1 MENYSLF
8 SANTATSPNWKKIV
22 IESEL
27 FEELS
32 PLKKIANNLWWSWN
46 DDAQDLFEAI
56 DSDLWHKCNKNPI
69 VLLQEVPLDRLRNL
83 VDDHDFRLK
92 MAKVEKRLD
101 QYLEKRKT
109 PLGPS
114 IAYFSMEFGL
124 HASLKIY
131 SGGLG
136 VLAGDYLKE
145 CSDLNVNMTG
155 IGLLYRYGYFTQA
168 INGKGEQ
175 TAVYEEETFTK
186 IPVKPVYDSNGSW
199 VVVDVDL
206 PDRKV
211 FIRVWEANVGSIPLL
226 LLDTDFEANQEYDRS
241 ITHHL
246 YGGDNENRLKQEI
259 VLGIGGIKVLEK
271 CGVKSDIYHCNEGH
285 AAFICLERIANYVAK
300 GKMSFMEAAEIV
312 KATNLFTTHTPV
324 PAGHDSFHVDLF
336 KTYFY
341 NYANRLGIGFD
352 HLLELGKAN
361 PYEDHFNMSYL
372 ASNFSNN
379 INGVSKLH
387 GAVSRELLAPL
398 YPGYRPEELTNI
410 GFVTN
415 GVHYPT
421 WTNPIWKSIHKKL
434 RNDKEEVDINN
445 YNEEKETNV
454 WNQIYRVHDTEIWQ
468 TKLKLK
474 SFLFEDIQRRV
485 NNHTFKGTIDPNLVS
500 NILHKFNPT
509 TLTIG
514 FARRFATY
522 KRAHL
527 LFRNIERLNAIVNN
541 PNRPVQLLFAGKA
554 HPADKAGQDLIR
566 FIHEVS
572 QRKEFIGKIIFLEN
586 YDMEVAKKLVQG
598 VDVWMNTPTR
608 PLEASGTSGEKAV
621 MNGTLHFSVLDGW
634 WCEGYKPEAGWALTQ
649 ERAYENQNHQ
659 DELDADTIYN
669 IIENEI
675 APAYYY
681 RDEYDVPHRWVQYIK
696 NSYAEVVPHFTM
708 SRMVNDYNQRFYLPM
723 LERKELLESNE
734 RKAVQELVEWKKA
747 VLENW
752 NKIEVI
758 NIDLEDG
765 IRNSYIM
772 GHKYTSRVT
781 LDLKGLKSED
791 INVELVI
798 ATLDENPKIVSTDL
812 FNINKEL
819 DESQFAHYE
828 LDLNL
833 DKPGT
838 YNYGIRIYPSND
850 LLANRQDLKLV
861 RWI

>member
-1 MENYSLF
+1 MENHSLF
-8 SANTATSPNWKKIV
+8 GANNSVAPIWKKIV

-32 PLKKIANNLWWSWN
+32 PLKKIASNLWWTWN

-56 DSDLWHKCNKNPI
+56 DAELWYNCNKNPI
-69 VLLQEVPLDRLRNL
+69 VLLQEVSLERLKEL
-83 VDDHDFRLK
+83 AEDHDFCLQMK
-92 MAKVEKRLD
+92 KVEKRLD
-101 QYLEKRKT
+101 EYMEKRAT

-155 IGLLYRYGYFTQA
+155 VGLLYRYGYFTQV

-175 TAVYEEETFTK
+175 NALYEEETFTK
-186 IPVKPVYDSNGSW
+186 IPVKPVYDKNGEW
-199 VVVDVDL
+199 VIVDVDL
-206 PDRKV
+206 PNRKV
-211 FIRVWEANVGSIPLL
+211 FIRVWEVKIGSISLL
-226 LLDTDFEANQEYDRS
+226 LLDTDFESNQDYDRS

-259 VLGIGGIKVLEK
+259 VLGIGGIKALQRCE
-271 CGVKSDIYHCNEGH
+271 VKSDIYHCNEGH
-285 AAFICLERIANYVAK
+285 AAFICLERIIGYIAEEK
-300 GKMSFMEAAEIV
+300 LSFYEALELV

-324 PAGHDSFHVDLF
+324 PAGHDAFHVDIF
-336 KTYFY
+336 RTYFY
-341 NYANRLGIGFD
+341 HYAPQLGISFD
-352 HLLELGKAN
+352 QLLEYGKAA
-361 PYEDHFNMSYL
+361 PEEDHFNMSYL
-372 ASNFSNN
+372 ASNMSNN
-379 INGVSKLH
+379 INGVSRLH
-387 GAVSRELLAPL
+387 GDVSKELLAPL

-421 WTNPIWKSIHKKL
+421 WTNPTWKAIHKKL
-434 RNDKEEVDINN
+434 RNEDKAVDINN
-445 YNEEKETNV
+445 YNEVEETNV
-454 WNQIYRVHDTEIWQ
+454 WNQIYRVQDSEVWQ

-474 SFLFEDIQRRV
+474 SLLFNDIQKRV
-485 NNHTFKGTIDPNLVS
+485 KSHTFNGTIDPNLVS
-500 NILHKFNPT
+500 SILQKFNPA
-509 TLTIG
+509 TLTLG

-527 LFRNIERLNAIVNN
+527 LFRNIERLNAIVNS
-541 PNRPVQLLFAGKA
+541 PHRPVQLLFAGKA

-634 WCEGYKPEAGWALTQ
+634 WCEGYRPEAGWALAQ
-649 ERAYENQNHQ
+649 ERSYENQNYQ
-659 DELDADTIYN
+659 DELDADIIYN

-681 RDEYDVPHRWVQYIK
+681 RDEFDVPHRWVQYIK

-708 SRMVNDYNQRFYLPM
+708 SRMVNDYNNRYYLPM
-723 LERKELLESNE
+723 KERKDMLESN
-734 RKAVQELVEWKKA
+734 RRSSISELVSWKGK
-747 VLENW
+747 VLSRW
-752 NKIEVI
+752 NEIEVI
-758 NIDLEDG
+758 NVDLEDG

-772 GHKYTSRVT
+772 GHQYTSRVT
-781 LDLKGLKSED
+781 LDLKGLDTKD

-798 ATLDENPKIVSTDL
+798 ATLDENPSIVSKDL
-812 FNINKEL
+812 YQINNI
-819 DESQFAHYE
+819 DESQFTHYE
-828 LDLNL
+828 LELNL
-833 DKPGT
+833 TKPGT
-838 YNYGIRIYPSND
+838 YNYGIRIYPSNP
-850 LLANRQDLKLV
+850 LLANRQDFKLV

>member
-1 MENYSLF
+1 MENYSLLG
-8 SANTATSPNWKKIV
+8 ANQQSMPIWKKIV

-27 FEELS
+27 FEELT
-32 PLKKIANNLWWSWN
+32 PLKKIANNLWWTWN
-46 DDAQDLFEAI
+46 DDAQDLFESI
-56 DSDLWHKCNKNPI
+56 DADLWYRCNKNPI
-69 VLLQEVPLDRLRNL
+69 VLLQEVPLDRLKELSNDHEFNL
-83 VDDHDFRLK
+83 QMK
-92 MAKVEKRLD
+92 KVEARLD
-101 QYLEKRKT
+101 EYIYKREK
-109 PLGPS
+109 PIGPS

-155 IGLLYRYGYFTQA
+155 MGLLYRYGYFTQV

-175 TAVYEEETFTK
+175 NAVYEEETFTK
-186 IPVKPVYDSNGSW
+186 IPVKPLYDENGEWIIVS
-199 VVVDVDL
+199 VDF

-211 FIRVWEANVGSIPLL
+211 FIRVWETKVGSISLM
-226 LLDTDFEANQEYDRS
+226 LLDTDFEANEEYDRP

-246 YGGDNENRLKQEI
+246 YGGDNENRIKQEI
-259 VLGIGGIKVLEK
+259 VLGIGGIKALHRAKVN
-271 CGVKSDIYHCNEGH
+271 SDIYHCNEGH
-285 AAFICLERIANYVAK
+285 AAFICLERIVNYLSEEHL
-300 GKMSFMEAAEIV
+300 SFQEAVELV

-336 KTYFY
+336 RTYFY
-341 NYANRLGIGFD
+341 NYASKLRISFEQ
-352 HLLELGKAN
+352 LLSFGKAH
-361 PYEDHFNMSYL
+361 PHEDHFNMSYL
-372 ASNFSNN
+372 ASNMSNN

-387 GAVSRELLAPL
+387 GEVSRDLLAPL
-398 YPGYRPEELTNI
+398 FPGYSPEELTNI

-421 WTNPIWKSIHKKL
+421 WTNPMWKTIHKKL
-434 RNDKEEVDINN
+434 RS
-445 YNEEKETNV
+445 EKEPIDISNYSEEQESNI
-454 WNQIYRVHDTEIWQ
+454 WSQIYRVHDSDIWQ

-474 SFLFEDIQRRV
+474 SLLFDDIQRRV
-485 NNHTFKGTIDPNLVS
+485 ASHTVNGTIDPSLVS
-500 NILHKFNPT
+500 NILHKFNPN

-527 LFRNIERLNAIVNN
+527 LFRNIDRLNAIVNN
-541 PNRPVQLLFAGKA
+541 PSRPVQLLFAGKA

-634 WCEGYKPEAGWALTQ
+634 WCEGYRPEAGWALPE
-649 ERAYENQNHQ
+649 ERAYENQNYQ

-675 APAYYY
+675 VPAYYY
-681 RDEYDVPHRWVQYIK
+681 RDEHDVPHRWVQYIK

-708 SRMVNDYNQRFYLPM
+708 SRMVSDYNHRFYLPM
-723 LERKELLESNE
+723 KDRKEMLEANDRQVVSD
-734 RKAVQELVEWKKA
+734 LVEWKTK
-747 VLENW
+747 VISNW
-752 NKIEVI
+752 DIIEVV
-758 NIDLEDG
+758 NVDFEDG

-772 GHKYTSRVT
+772 GHEYVSRVS
-781 LDLKGLKSED
+781 LDLKELQPD
-791 INVELVI
+791 DVNVELVI
-798 ATLDENPKIVSTDL
+798 ATIEENPKIVSKDL
-812 FNINKEL
+812 FKINETLKE
-819 DESQFAHYE
+819 SPFTHYE
-828 LDLNL
+828 LSLNL

-838 YNYGIRIYPSND
+838 YNYGIRIYPSNSM
-850 LLANRQDLKLV
+850 LANRLDLKLV
-861 RWI
+861 KWI